1 VSVTGGG
8 VSSSFF
14 SSPDSRRS
22 SSVVR
27 VGSSLRLRSKPS
39 SISPTPGGGQILLE
53 ATQRVELITKPE
65 AFRSTR
71 VVSERT

>member
-27 VGSSLRLRSKPS
+27 VGSSLRLANAGRRPD
-39 SISPTPGGGQILLE
+39 IIGGDPEGGADHE
-53 ATQRVELITKPE
+53 A
-65 AFRSTR
+65 
-71 VVSERT
+71 